1 MPTSK
6 LARTVAALFAMVL
19 LFGCVETEA
28 EWVQYNAADDSIEIS
43 VGVADVE
50 EEATVS
56 LYSST
61 GLLEIGTATVS
72 PAGGPIGTEH
82 AILVDVFADYEN
94 DVDRVSVRTSS
105 ESRGEDE
112 YDLDADTASEGLYAT
127 SLISVGETE
136 EVRTDTLTFR
146 LWYDANRDTGG

>member
-1 MPTSK
+1 MPTLK
-6 LARTVAALFAMVL
+6 LARTVAALFAMVS

-28 EWVQYNAADDSIEIS
+28 EWVQYNASTGVEIS
-43 VGVADVE
+43 VGVSLLE

-56 LYSST
+56 LRSST
-61 GLLEIGTATVS
+61 GQVEIGTATVS

-127 SLISVGETE
+127 SLISVGEAD
-136 EVRTDTLTFR
+136 EVRTDTLTFY